1 MLAMRALDATVL
13 SLLVSSLACRATP
26 RASRPPDA
34 GTAVTVYVPPKT
46 ADRVVARLTTLAARH
61 QWALSL
67 RTDSAAIGEAD
78 LIIVDSAGRLIG
90 RPRPGSPALGQ
101 ATQMAAALRE

>member
-1 MLAMRALDATVL
+1 MEATAL
-13 SLLVSSLACRATP
+13 SLLVSSLACGTAP

-34 GTAVTVYVPPKT
+34 GGAVTVYVPPKN
-46 ADRVVARLTTLAARH
+46 ADRVMARLTTLAARH

-90 RPRPGSPALGQ
+90 RPRPGSPSAVQ
-101 ATQMAAALRE
+101 AKQMAAALRE